1 MPMAQQAAQVAAD
14 YEASLNNLAQA
25 IEAQAPKDGSYGAQA
40 LDVWKNCIR
49 D

>member
-1 MPMAQQAAQVAAD
+1 MAQQAAQVAAD
-14 YEASLNNLAQA
+14 YEASLSNLAQT
-25 IEAQAPKDGSYGAQA
+25 IKAQAPKEGTYGAQA